1 MKNLISKTI
10 EDTNY
15 LANIISKILKV
26 GDVLFLKGDLG
37 SGKTTFTKELIKN
50 LSKNDA
56 IEVTS
61 PTFSIVNSY
70 KIQNFNLFHIDLYR
84 LSSREELLSLGLF
97 ENIDESIYVI
107 EWPDM
112 IMDMFAD
119 FLEIDIDVSLDQNSN
134 YIRKFSFNKILEKRL
149 ENLNDI

>member
-84 LSSREELLSLGLF
+84 LSSKEELLSLGLF

-112 IMDMFAD
+112 IMDMFSD